1 MKTQGTKKEFLH
13 KYELVDWDLEDIQ
26 IVVLMKTEL
35 EQRDE

>member
-13 KYELVDWDLEDIQ
+13 KYEFVDWDLEEIQ
-26 IVVLMKTEL
+26 IVVLKKTGF